1 MSKRASR
8 RIGVGLLAAGLL
20 LPVVLFAQTFSYTG
34 PAVAIPDSPSSG
46 VDVFLPVSGLAGTI
60 ADIDF
65 QLDPIVGTACTNGTN
80 SAGAS
85 IAHTWIGD
93 LLVTITQPGGGTS
106 VTVIDRPGFTGSGLG
121 CSQNNFCTVLLD
133 DEAGGGAIE
142 NQCGTGAIA
151 GNFTPNNPLSAFDGL
166 AAATANGNWAIHVTD
181 LAGGDTGSIR
191 AFSLIFTMAGGQGCA
206 LTCPADQVVPTAGG
220 TCSAPVNYPAP
231 QISGQCGQV
240 FCTPASGSTFPLG
253 PTLVTCEEQIP
264 NAPEGGG
271 ASCSFNVTVV
281 DQEPPVVTAPDA
293 TVGNDAGLCSAVV
306 LYGVTTSDNCPGVG
320 PANCAPPSGTA
331 FPVGSTPVN
340 CSVTDA
346 SGNVG
351 NDGGTITVN
360 DVEAPVITCPAD
372 IEEDLPPG
380 TTEGIVDYDP
390 PVVTDNCSA
399 TYDCQPPSGSLFPS
413 GTTPVVC
420 IATDPANNQN
430 TCSFDVI
437 LNEVSILEVP
447 ALSRT
452 GLAALALLLAGA
464 AILLFRR
471 QG

>member
-1 MSKRASR
+1 MSR
-8 RIGVGLLAAGLL
+8 RLGVGLLAAGLL
-20 LPVVLFAQTFSYTG
+20 LPVVLLAQTFSYTG
-34 PAVAIPDSPSSG
+34 PTVNIPDNNVAG
-46 VDVFLPVSGLAGTI
+46 VNVSLPVSGLAGTI

-65 QLDPIVGTACTNGTN
+65 QLDPIAGTACTNAIN

-93 LLVTITQPGGGTS
+93 LIVTITQPGGGTS
-106 VTVIDRPGFTGSGLG
+106 VTVIDRPGFAGTGFG
-121 CSQNNFCTVLLD
+121 CSQNNFCTALLD

-166 AAATANGNWAIHVTD
+166 AAATANGNWTINVSD
-181 LAGGDTGSIR
+181 SAGGDTGSIR
-191 AFSLIFTMAGGQGCA
+191 AFSLIFTMAGGGGCT
-206 LTCPADQVVPTAGG
+206 LTCPADVNASTAAG
-220 TCSAPVNYPAP
+220 TCSAVVNYPAP
-231 QISGQCGQV
+231 TTGGQCGAI
-240 FCTPASGSTFPLG
+240 FCTPPSGSSFQLG
-253 PTLVTCEEQIP
+253 QTLVTCEEQIP

-271 ASCSFNVTVV
+271 ASCSFNVNVADNELPIV
-281 DQEPPVVTAPDA
+281 AAPDA
-293 TVGNDAGLCSAVV
+293 NVSNDAGLCSAVV
-306 LYGVTTSDNCPGVG
+306 NYGVTVSDNCPGVG
-320 PANCAPPSGTA
+320 SATCAPPSGTA

-351 NDGGTITVN
+351 NDSGTIIVN

-399 TYDCQPPSGSLFPS
+399 IYDCQPPSGGLFPRGRRRWS
-413 GTTPVVC
+413 ASPRIRRTTRP
-420 IATDPANNQN
+420 PARS
-430 TCSFDVI
+430 T
-437 LNEVSILEVP
+437 
-447 ALSRT
+447 
-452 GLAALALLLAGA
+452 
-464 AILLFRR
+464 
-471 QG
+471 